1 MMKKIFVWADDK
13 KPTVDQLLHILNVE
27 AEGIET
33 RIVFAETLGL
43 KKDENYVKNIFLTRE
58 LLEDKYDLRS
68 WMDLVVVNPMLNK
81 SQCVEIGQKIEKD
94 MCRNIE
100 ILFLEDIPNDN

>member
-1 MMKKIFVWADDK
+1 MKKIFVWADDK

-33 RIVFAETLGL
+33 RIVFAETLDL
-43 KKDENYVKNIFLTRE
+43 KKDDNYVKNIFSIRE
-58 LLEDKYDLRS
+58 HLEIRDDLKS
-68 WMDLVVVNPMLNK
+68 WMDLVIVNPMLDK
-81 SQCVEIGQKIEKD
+81 SQCVEIGQKLEKD
-94 MCRNIE
+94 MCRNIQ

>member
-33 RIVFAETLGL
+33 RIVFAETLDL
-43 KKDENYVKNIFLTRE
+43 KKDDNYVKNIFSIRE
-58 LLEDKYDLRS
+58 HLEIRDDLKS
-68 WMDLVVVNPMLNK
+68 WMDLVIVNPMLDK
-81 SQCVEIGQKIEKD
+81 SQCVEIGQKLEKD
-94 MCRNIE
+94 MCRNIQ